1 MDAARM
7 FDGFDH
13 TRYQE
18 EVEARW
24 GKAAYAKGD
33 AWWRGMTESERTEWK
48 SRTAQLGEDWASAA
62 NSGLDPGSS
71 AAQELAARHVR
82 WLRAIPGT
90 PAHDPSGDV
99 KAYVIGLGELYV
111 SDPRFAANYRGGEGG
126 EGATLVRDALRLY
139 AEANL

>member
-1 MDAARM
+1 MPAA
-7 FDGFDH
+7 FVATLLQG
-13 TRYQE
+13 
-18 EVEARW
+18 EAVLRFP
-24 GKAAYAKGD
+24 YD
-33 AWWRGMTESERTEWK
+33 DRIR
-48 SRTAQLGEDWASAA
+48 L
-62 NSGLDPGSS
+62 
-71 AAQELAARHVR
+71 